1 MAPPGS
7 SAPAQTETYRRR
19 HLSGSISSMPPQG
32 PCLAGLPFWPTQP
45 FRALLP
51 DSFRPGAH
59 AGPKFGRIHYLASR
73 PIVRGPTSVSPSKAP
88 TVEPRSNITGRC
100 ICNETGVIF
109 FELPNVV
116 EDSNLPVHLPTQCSD
131 PIGARGPLAPASSL
145 SISRAF
151 YDPQQGKLP
160 WKHAESASYVFLC
173 ALE

>member
-100 ICNETGVIF
+100 ICNETGVNF
-109 FELPNVV
+109 FRP
-116 EDSNLPVHLPTQCSD
+116 
-131 PIGARGPLAPASSL
+131 AKRRGRFESSGASSGGIGRLTRRPLVFSPPTIRSTFIVL
-145 SISRAF
+145 SGSNFENIRSTVSLIYHVMF
-151 YDPQQGKLP
+151 
-160 WKHAESASYVFLC
+160 
-173 ALE
+173 

>member
-1 MAPPGS
+1 MGTQTPEVTWLPLIGCRADMSSPG
-7 SAPAQTETYRRR
+7 TRIERD
-19 HLSGSISSMPPQG
+19 
-32 PCLAGLPFWPTQP
+32 GL
-45 FRALLP
+45 
-51 DSFRPGAH
+51 
-59 AGPKFGRIHYLASR
+59 
-73 PIVRGPTSVSPSKAP
+73 TSVSPSKAP

-151 YDPQQGKLP
+151 YDPQQTKLP
-160 WKHAESASYVFLC
+160 WMHVESA
-173 ALE
+173 